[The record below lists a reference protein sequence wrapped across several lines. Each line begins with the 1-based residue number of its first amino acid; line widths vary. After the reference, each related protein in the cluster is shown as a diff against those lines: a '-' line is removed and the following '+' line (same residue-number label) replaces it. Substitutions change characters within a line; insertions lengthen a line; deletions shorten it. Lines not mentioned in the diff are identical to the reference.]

1 MAEPTALKPNADPLA
16 DLATRIKSLHAQVLD
31 AGKNV
36 VRKAI
41 EAGVALIDAK
51 RQVGHGNWL
60 RWLRDNCELS
70 ERTAEVY
77 MECARNRQKLE
88 AIIATAANM
97 TLAAALRE
105 IKPTSDRAEDGAMG
119 KYEKARIALIK
130 KLSALA
136 PDDIEEAA
144 ERTVRELQAV
154 VAAVRPA
161 KAA

>member
-1 MAEPTALKPNADPLA
+1 MSVTQIADTKPDGLSELA
-16 DLATRIKSLHAQVLD
+16 AKIKSLHAAVID

-41 EAGVALIDAK
+41 DAGVALIEAK
-51 RQVGHGNWL
+51 QKVGHGNWL
-60 RWLRDNCELS
+60 RWLKECGLS
-70 ERTAEVY
+70 DRTAEVY
-77 MECARNRQKLE
+77 MTCARNRQRLE

-97 TLAAALRE
+97 TLSAALRE